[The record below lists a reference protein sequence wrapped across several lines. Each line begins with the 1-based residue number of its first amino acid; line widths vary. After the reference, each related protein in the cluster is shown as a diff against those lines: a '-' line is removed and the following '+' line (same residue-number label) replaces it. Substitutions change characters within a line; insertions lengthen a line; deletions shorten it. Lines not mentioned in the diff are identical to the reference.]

1 MPKLS
6 VDGDGDGF
14 VHDGTSQQR
23 PATPAEKLAGAALR
37 AKRAANKVAA
47 PRRRGAVANAN
58 RAKPHFEYDYTV
70 DRYERAINSA
80 NTPAEH
86 ERVRKL
92 LANAT
97 DLGALDKKDLIRLH
111 QARRDGQ
118 PAPAPLPRSN
128 RAKRG
133 VVASLAPDQS
143 WHADPPPAKKVAA
156 RKIATKKIA
165 RPAKKAVPKKRL
177 PKKPDVLVDAKK
189 PTPEPKPPQR
199 KRRFP
204 EQPGVRFDAN
214 DLKPED
220 TKDFYKDEHDHRYY
234 DIGNNTY
241 KVIGE
246 RGDGYIVYDDNNNWR
261 LIPKSEFEG
270 KDKPEW
276 NAWQPEDLERWKEY
290 RVPLKIQARN
300 FDVLE
305 DTYVKN
311 TYYFKGVIV
320 EGSIQLVGDDGDD
333 IYINQNFQSLA
344 VVPMSAPEHNARV
357 IRPNDPRLAIPT
369 SINNETKAGIAEG
382 KIGIFARSDLKG
394 SELIDKVIDR
404 ANKAYD
410 DREIIHL
417 RIDIVSK
424 RVAGDISDEEF
435 IKAAKVL
442 AQYEDDLTDLNKNRL
457 GRNSKA
463 DLEVSPELF
472 DKQHAFWKS
481 PDADLSHA
489 PSGGLWAYVRGNPDR
504 FDLSPNKDSGV
515 SESFWIKDKKTGE
528 KWFSKQSAFRDD
540 VAKEVFTNDIL
551 RQVGPAPETKFGT
564 VGDATTDAVVLQR
577 HWCEEF
583 APGLK
588 PLEDVRRHYDPD
600 YKNKGFVGKFAQEF
614 ANAKDRTVGARLLLF
629 DYLIDNIADRH
640 YKNILLVPD
649 PERQSM
655 EVGIID
661 QGLGFYTGHPN
672 MKFQDWHDGYRGD
685 DMYAF
690 GAGTSLIAYAQAK
703 GDMIQVRRD
712 VKSELDKFAAIDT
725 QALVDRLIRDGFDP
739 KRAREFADT
748 FNARL
753 KNLQEEWPLVAAK
766 ICQMGDA
773 LVRNE
778 VSKVI

>member
-1 MPKLS
+1 MSKLA
-6 VDGDGDGF
+6 VDGDGDGL
-14 VHDGTSQQR
+14 VHDGTSRQR

-92 LANAT
+92 LDNAT

-133 VVASLAPDQS
+133 VVASLLPDQS
-143 WHADPPPAKKVAA
+143 WHADTPAKK
-156 RKIATKKIA
+156 AT
-165 RPAKKAVPKKRL
+165 RPAAKKAVPRKRL
-177 PKKPDVLVDAKK
+177 PKKPDALVDAKK
-189 PTPEPKPPQR
+189 PEPK
-199 KRRFP
+199 KRFP
-204 EQPGVRFDAN
+204 EQPGVSFNIEHLR
-214 DLKPED
+214 PED
-220 TKDFYKDEHDHRYY
+220 TNNPHNDGNYHHYF
-234 DIGNNTY
+234 DIGGNDY
-241 KVIGE
+241 KVIGA
-246 RGDGYIVYDDNNNWR
+246 RGDGYIAFDVNGNCR
-261 LIPKSEFEG
+261 LIPKSEFKG
-270 KDKPEW
+270 KLKTEW
-276 NAWQPEDLERWKEY
+276 NAWRDEDLAKWKKDH
-290 RVPLKIQARN
+290 VPLVIKARR
-300 FDVLE
+300 FGVL
-305 DTYVKN
+305 DDSGDYK
-311 TYYFKGVIV
+311 TYYLNDFDIEKGTIV
-320 EGSIQLVGDDGDD
+320 LRTESGYVLRVSRSL
-333 IYINQNFQSLA
+333 QSVA
-344 VVPMSAPEHNARV
+344 VVPVKAKTPV
-357 IRPNDPRLAIPT
+357 LQDDDPRLESPT
-369 SINNETKAGIAEG
+369 SVNERMRKGIAEG

-394 SELIDKVIDR
+394 AVLVDKIIER

-424 RVAGDISDEEF
+424 RVAGDINDEEF

-442 AQYEDDLTDLNKNRL
+442 AKYEDDLTGLNKKQL
-457 GRNSKA
+457 GHNSQN
-463 DLEVSPELF
+463 DLEASPDLF
-472 DKQHAFWKS
+472 DKQHAFWES

-504 FDLSPNKDSGV
+504 FDLSWNKESGV
-515 SESFWIKDKKTGE
+515 SASFWIKDKKTGE
-528 KWFSKQSAFRDD
+528 KWFSKQSAFVEDI
-540 VAKEVFTNDIL
+540 AKEVFTNDIL
-551 RQVGPAPETKFGT
+551 RQVGPAPDTKFGT
-564 VGDATTDAVVLQR
+564 VGNAADAVVIQR

-583 APGLK
+583 TPGLK
-588 PLEDVRRHYDPD
+588 PLEDVRQYYDPD
-600 YKNKGFVGKFAQEF
+600 YKDKAFVGTFAQEF

-629 DYLIDNIADRH
+629 DYLIDNMADRH

-661 QGLGFYTGHPN
+661 QGLGFYSGKPDMT
-672 MKFQDWHDGYRGD
+672 FQHWHDRYRGD
-685 DMYAF
+685 NVSES

-703 GDMIQVRRD
+703 GDMVQVQKD
-712 VKSELDKFAAIDT
+712 VKFELDKFAAIDT

-739 KRAREFADT
+739 NRARDFADT
-748 FNARL
+748 FNTRL
-753 KNLQEEWPLVAAK
+753 KNLQKEWGLVAAR
-766 ICQMGDA
+766 IWQMGEA
-773 LVRNE
+773 FVRDE
-778 VSKVI
+778 VKKVT

>member
-189 PTPEPKPPQR
+189 PTPEPKPP
-199 KRRFP
+199 
-204 EQPGVRFDAN
+204 
-214 DLKPED
+214 
-220 TKDFYKDEHDHRYY
+220 
-234 DIGNNTY
+234 
-241 KVIGE
+241 
-246 RGDGYIVYDDNNNWR
+246 
-261 LIPKSEFEG
+261 
-270 KDKPEW
+270 
-276 NAWQPEDLERWKEY
+276 
-290 RVPLKIQARN
+290 
-300 FDVLE
+300 
-305 DTYVKN
+305 
-311 TYYFKGVIV
+311 
-320 EGSIQLVGDDGDD
+320 
-333 IYINQNFQSLA
+333 
-344 VVPMSAPEHNARV
+344 MSAPEHNARV

-394 SELIDKVIDR
+394 SELIDNVIDR

-629 DYLIDNIADRH
+629 DYLVDNIADRH